1 MTDIIL
7 SVENNEAVV
16 SSRQIA
22 EDFGKRHND
31 VMEAI
36 RSILATENSVTKFF
50 HESTFEY
57 RGQTF
62 PMYLM
67 NRDGFSLL
75 VMGFTGKSALEW
87 KVKYITHSM
96 RWRSSLPNQS
106 SYPKQKFYL
115 RHF

>member
-50 HESTFEY
+50 TNQRLNTE
-57 RGQTF
+57 
-62 PMYLM
+62 
-67 NRDGFSLL
+67 
-75 VMGFTGKSALEW
+75 
-87 KVKYITHSM
+87 VKLFRCI
-96 RWRSSLPNQS
+96 
-106 SYPKQKFYL
+106 
-115 RHF
+115 